1 MEQREANAGRSTPVE
16 GLHEHT
22 VDSKGRVSVPAVFRG
37 ALEVNEGDELVVTRH
52 LKERCVLVYWPNSWD
67 DMKSR
72 ADQLAA
78 PVRAAVRRVTVASA
92 HRVKMDRLGRIQV
105 PMVLRKYADLDGK
118 CFVMGQGDRMEIWA
132 PTQWEET
139 HGPQIYAELDLSDLN
154 L

>member
-1 MEQREANAGRSTPVE
+1 M
-16 GLHEHT
+16 
-22 VDSKGRVSVPAVFRG
+22 
-37 ALEVNEGDELVVTRH
+37 
-52 LKERCVLVYWPNSWD
+52 LVYWPAAWD
-67 DMKSR
+67 EMKSR

-105 PMVLRKYADLDGK
+105 PLVLRKYADLDGK

-139 HGPQIYAELDLSDLN
+139 HGPQIYADLDLSELN